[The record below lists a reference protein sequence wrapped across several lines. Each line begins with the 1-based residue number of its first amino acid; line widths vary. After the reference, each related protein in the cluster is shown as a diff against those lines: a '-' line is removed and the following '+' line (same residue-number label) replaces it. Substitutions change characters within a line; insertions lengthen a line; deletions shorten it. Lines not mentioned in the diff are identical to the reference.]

1 MPANVEIKARVHDP
15 GTLRTRITQAA
26 GGTARV
32 LRQTDVFFHAPR
44 GRLKLR
50 LCEGAPAE
58 LIYYDRE
65 TARGPKLSRYHVAR
79 TDAGE
84 ALRALLAAALGER
97 GTVRKQRELWI
108 VERTRIHLDQVEG
121 LGAFLEL
128 EVVLQPGE
136 PAARGQRIAREWM
149 ERLGVEGVDLVEAA
163 YIDLLEGD

>member
-15 GTLRTRITQAA
+15 GTLRARITQTA
-26 GGTARV
+26 GGAPRV
-32 LRQTDVFFHAPR
+32 LRQTDVFFHAPH

-79 TDAGE
+79 TEAGE
-84 ALRALLAAALGER
+84 ALHALLAAALGER

-108 VERTRIHLDQVEG
+108 VECTRIHLDQVEG

-128 EVVLQPGE
+128 EVMLQPGE
-136 PAARGQRIAREWM
+136 PAGRGQRIAREWM
-149 ERLGVEGVDLVEAA
+149 ERLGVKDADLIEAA